1 MNAPYRALLVAI
13 AIMASSVAAFADPLV
28 ANYLVQRKALQKGS
42 VPTSMLTFE
51 VYSDATCTTLVDS
64 QQVAASAVFIEQV
77 KGLRLRGGPAPAKA
91 LRLSAALD
99 VDAGAP
105 FLRVTGPG
113 VMPVGAACQLQG
125 ASATSI
131 LNDNSL
137 TTLVTEVTQIAT
149 ATPVSPVVDLA
160 LATVNGGQPDLDP
173 DRVCFLVENATQGA
187 LMGLLTPILG
197 SCSVD
202 FDPVDGWVLHS
213 ELSGIADPL
222 GGIMPAEQLCSA
234 SCMTWDDGET
244 D

>member
-1 MNAPYRALLVAI
+1 MNAPYRALVVAV
-13 AIMASSVAAFADPLV
+13 AVMASSVAASADPLA
-28 ANYLVQRKALQKGS
+28 ANYMVQRKALQKGAL
-42 VPTSMLTFE
+42 PTSMLTFE
-51 VYSDATCTTLVDS
+51 VYSDAACTALVDS
-64 QQVAASAVFIEQV
+64 QQVAASAVLIEQV
-77 KGLRLRGGPAPAKA
+77 KGLRLRGGAAPAKA
-91 LRLSAALD
+91 LRLTASLD

-105 FLRVTGPG
+105 FLKVTGPG
-113 VMPVGAACQLQG
+113 VTPVGATCQLQG
-125 ASATSI
+125 ASSTSI

-149 ATPVSPVVDLA
+149 ATPLAPVVEIA

-213 ELSGIADPL
+213 ELGGIADPV
-222 GGIMPAEQLCSA
+222 GGLLPAEQLCSA
-234 SCMTWDDGET
+234 TCMKWDDGET
-244 D
+244 N